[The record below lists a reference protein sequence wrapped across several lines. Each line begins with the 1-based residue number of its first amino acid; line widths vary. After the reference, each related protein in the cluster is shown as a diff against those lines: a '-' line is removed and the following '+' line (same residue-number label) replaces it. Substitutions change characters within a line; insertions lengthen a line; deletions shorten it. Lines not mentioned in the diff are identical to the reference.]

1 MNISDDNSRESL
13 TSQQRNLV
21 LAEPVA
27 RLSLERRV
35 IFKDD
40 PTIAEQLDVQY
51 LALSAID
58 FVMERSAVESG
69 ASPGEI
75 VEHVA
80 AEAVRVKPGL
90 TEEQSRKVG
99 QVVLD
104 YLANERDGHKAFR
117 VDYYDA
123 GRGRYS
129 FHDFRLLALSV
140 AADGSARFKLARG
153 AQILTLA
160 MLDVAPEFAQEAE
173 AIMIRKAVERGRFKD
188 ARTLAQRARMRSIH
202 YQQFIE
208 ERLFQVR
215 RAADRIVW
223 SEEVL
228 PELDEARTH
237 LSERRKHETAII
249 ESIREHVANA
259 RGDTRDHLV
268 DLKNT
273 IDECRQRHA
282 ALFERVMNASEE
294 FRRIQANAFQAR
306 RTQDVPDLEERI
318 LLPLLGSPMRAVSG
332 MSDEIG
338 MVFAAPTP
346 PRLFDLAMLFKS
358 VTQPRFLR
366 DPTGEQDERDF
377 EAIERVPPEF
387 DADEIGEAQEWL
399 VREISTRMRLDMAS
413 AIGAAERQGLGEPT
427 LRCVLF
433 LMLRSWCPQDD
444 PLGVIASIDGTL
456 EDKRASGDNL
466 VLAKDSERWRT

>member
-1 MNISDDNSRESL
+1 MNLSDGNTRESL
-13 TSQQRNLV
+13 TSQQRNLL

-40 PTIAEQLDVQY
+40 PTIADHLDVQY

-80 AEAVRVKPGL
+80 TEATRVKPSL
-90 TEEQSRKVG
+90 SDEQSRKVG

-104 YLANERDGHKAFR
+104 YLANARDGHKAFR
-117 VDYYDA
+117 IEYYDA
-123 GRGRYS
+123 GRGGYS
-129 FHDFRLLALSV
+129 FRDFRLLALSM
-140 AADGSARFKLARG
+140 AADGSAKFKLGRG
-153 AQILTLA
+153 AQVLTLA

-188 ARTLAQRARMRSIH
+188 AQTLAQRARMRSIH

-208 ERLFQVR
+208 DRLFRVR

-228 PELDEARTH
+228 PELDRARAH
-237 LSERRKHETAII
+237 LSERRKHEGAII
-249 ESIREHVANA
+249 ESIREHIAHA
-259 RGDTRDHLV
+259 HGDTRDQLV

-282 ALFERVMNASEE
+282 TLFERVITASEE
-294 FRRIQANAFQAR
+294 FRQFQVNAFRAR
-306 RTQDVPDLEERI
+306 RTQNVPDLEDRI
-318 LLPLLGSPMRAVSG
+318 LVPLLASPMRAISRI
-332 MSDEIG
+332 SDEVGI
-338 MVFAAPTP
+338 VFAAPTSP
-346 PRLFDLAMLFKS
+346 LLLDLGLLFES
-358 VTQPRFLR
+358 VTQPRFRR
-366 DPTGEQDERDF
+366 DPAGEYDEHDLTG
-377 EAIERVPPEF
+377 IERVPPEF
-387 DADEIGEAQEWL
+387 DADEIEEAQKWL
-399 VREISTRMRLDMAS
+399 DREISTRMRLDMES
-413 AIGAAERQGLGEPT
+413 AIDAAERQGLAEST

-444 PLGVIASIDGTL
+444 PLGVIASIDGTIAH
-456 EDKRASGDNL
+456 ERAAGDNL
-466 VLAKDSERWRT
+466 VLVRDT

>member
-1 MNISDDNSRESL
+1 MSDGNSRESL
-13 TSQQRNLV
+13 TSQQRNLL

-40 PTIAEQLDVQY
+40 PTIADRLDVQY
-51 LALSAID
+51 LALSAVD
-58 FVMERSAVESG
+58 FVMERSAIESG
-69 ASPGEI
+69 ASPDEI
-75 VEHVA
+75 VEHVSTEA
-80 AEAVRVKPGL
+80 ARVKPSL
-90 TEEQSRKVG
+90 TDDQSRKVG

-104 YLANERDGHKAFR
+104 YLANARDGHKAFR
-117 VDYYDA
+117 VEYYDA
-123 GRGRYS
+123 GRGGYS
-129 FHDFRLLALSV
+129 FHDFRLLALSM
-140 AADGSARFKLARG
+140 APDGSARFKLGRG

-208 ERLFQVR
+208 DRLFQVR

-282 ALFERVMNASEE
+282 ALFERVMTASEE
-294 FRRIQANAFQAR
+294 FRQLQVNAFRAR
-306 RTQDVPDLEERI
+306 RTQNVPDLEDRI
-318 LLPLLGSPMRAVSG
+318 LVPLLASPMRAVSD
-332 MSDEIG
+332 MSDEVGI
-338 MVFAAPTP
+338 VFAAPTP
-346 PRLFDLAMLFKS
+346 PLLYDLALLFES
-358 VTQPRFLR
+358 ATQPRFRR
-366 DPTGEQDERDF
+366 DPAGEHDEHDLVG
-377 EAIERVPPEF
+377 IERVPPEF
-387 DADEIGEAQEWL
+387 EADEIEEAQEWL
-399 VREISTRMRLDMAS
+399 VREISTRARLDMAS
-413 AIGAAERQGLGEPT
+413 AISTAERQGLAEST

-444 PLGVIASIDGTL
+444 PLGVIASIDGKIAH
-456 EDKRASGDNL
+456 ERAAGDNL